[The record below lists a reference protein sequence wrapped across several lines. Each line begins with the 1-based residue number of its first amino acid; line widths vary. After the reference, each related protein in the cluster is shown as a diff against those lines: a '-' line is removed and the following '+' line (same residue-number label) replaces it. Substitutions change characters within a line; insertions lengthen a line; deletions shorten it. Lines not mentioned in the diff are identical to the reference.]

1 MPSEIQTL
9 RARIKDCRKTVGQL
23 ADIFLIHIQNEDWDA
38 AAHAAHSLESLLC
51 GLRSDANR
59 LADVE

>member
-1 MPSEIQTL
+1 MPSEIRTL
-9 RARIKDCRKTVGQL
+9 RARIEDRQKTVGQL
-23 ADIFLIHIQNEDWDA
+23 MDILCVHIQNEDWDA